1 MINIIIGGIIA
12 VILIAAL
19 MKSMKHF
26 KGDAVCCG
34 GDAGL
39 VKPEKKKLDRV
50 VAEKDMIIEGITF
63 SNCSARVE
71 NALNGIDS
79 VKEKVNLRKK
89 QAHIRMSEP
98 VDDDRLRLAVEKAGY
113 KVVSIS

>member
-1 MINIIIGGIIA
+1 
-12 VILIAAL
+12 
-19 MKSMKHF
+19 
-26 KGDAVCCG
+26 
-34 GDAGL
+34 
-39 VKPEKKKLDRV
+39 
-50 VAEKDMIIEGITF
+50 MIIDGMTC

-79 VKEKVNLRKK
+79 VKAKVNLRKK
-89 QAHIRMSEP
+89 QAHIQMSEP

>member
-1 MINIIIGGIIA
+1 MINIVIGGIIVIIVIIA
-12 VILIAAL
+12 V
-19 MKSMKHF
+19 MKSIKHF

-39 VKPEKKKLDRV
+39 VKPQKKKLDKV
-50 VAEKDMIIEGITF
+50 VAEKDMLIDGMTC

-71 NALNGIDS
+71 NALNGIDN
-79 VKEKVNLRKK
+79 VKAKVNLNKK
-89 QAHIRMSEP
+89 RAHIEMSER
-98 VDDDRLRLAVEKAGY
+98 VDDAVLRTAVEKAGY

>member
-12 VILIAAL
+12 VILIVAL
-19 MKSMKHF
+19 MKSMKNF

-34 GDAGL
+34 SDAGL
-39 VKPEKKKLDRV
+39 VKPEKKKLDKV
-50 VAEKDMIIEGITF
+50 VTEKDMVIDGMTC

-79 VKEKVNLRKK
+79 VKAKVNLHKK
-89 QAHIRMSEP
+89 QAHIQMSEP
-98 VDDDRLRLAVEKAGY
+98 VDDDILRLAVEKAGY